1 MAARSSILGN
11 AGDRGAWRATVHRV
25 AKSWTGLSTHT
36 HTHTHENKACMLS
49 VVNHMEVCSA
59 FTLNFTSCNLVFGDS
74 INSQMNL
81 QTKEGRECQ

>member
-36 HTHTHENKACMLS
+36 HTHTHTHTENADRNFLS
-49 VVNHMEVCSA
+49 IRMVVE
-59 FTLNFTSCNLVFGDS
+59 TLNPLVCF
-74 INSQMNL
+74 L
-81 QTKEGRECQ
+81 LRK